1 MKEEQNKL
9 LISEIK
15 NLEIKSVICHLKP
28 NKAAGPDGFP
38 SEWYKEMKCLLI
50 PTMKA
55 TYNQQCP
62 MTLDQEERIQ
72 PGPKMLVTWTQ
83 VCSTCGRPALEEGVL

>member
-28 NKAAGPDGFP
+28 NKAAV
-38 SEWYKEMKCLLI
+38 
-50 PTMKA
+50 TMKA